1 MAAGELT
8 ASLAISGSLSARSR
22 VAVVP
27 KMSGT
32 LTKVLVDIGS
42 RVRAGQT
49 VALQD
54 TRELDAQVDAATAAV
69 AVAKA
74 SLEQAEA
81 SLANAKLEYDRSKN
95 LFEKGALARQRLDSS
110 DTALRTAKAAARFA
124 EATAQQVDASFRRAR
139 EVRRDAILTAPT
151 SGVVVER
158 NYDSGALVG
167 PGDNKGVVV
176 VADTGELKLQAGV
189 SELDAGRLRV
199 GMPALISVQARPGQ
213 TWTGRLVALAPEVDA
228 RNRHFQIEVRVQNEK
243 DELLSG
249 MYATASI
256 ETGHVAST
264 VLVPR
269 EAVTSRDGAWVVYRV
284 VNNVATPVRVTEGL
298 SRRSAHSDPRR
309 PVGGRRDRR
318 RWTQA
323 DRGRHDGTPGQGR
336 SAGVTTVATSVP
348 PFAERHHVDFEYV
361 DQAAGLRHDVHR
373 ELHRA
378 WPGVDGPARRR
389 LVSEHQL
396 PLHHGDGA
404 LPGRG
409 ARGSGDAGHQA
420 HRRRRRRHQ
429 RREAHRVALA

>member
-1 MAAGELT
+1 MRKSLSLLLVAAAIAASGLALTGCDGKGSAEPLEAAKNVVKVEAPSVPVTTVATGELT

-110 DTALRTAKAAARFA
+110 DTALRTAKAQRDLA

-298 SRRSAHSDPRR
+298 SDGARIQILAGLSAGDVIIADGRKPIEAGTTVR
-309 PVGGRRDRR
+309 PVK
-318 RWTQA
+318 
-323 DRGRHDGTPGQGR
+323 
-336 SAGVTTVATSVP
+336 
-348 PFAERHHVDFEYV
+348 V
-361 DQAAGLRHDVHR
+361 DQ
-373 ELHRA
+373 
-378 WPGVDGPARRR
+378 PA
-389 LVSEHQL
+389 SQ
-396 PLHHGDGA
+396 
-404 LPGRG
+404 
-409 ARGSGDAGHQA
+409 Q
-420 HRRRRRRHQ
+420 
-429 RREAHRVALA
+429 